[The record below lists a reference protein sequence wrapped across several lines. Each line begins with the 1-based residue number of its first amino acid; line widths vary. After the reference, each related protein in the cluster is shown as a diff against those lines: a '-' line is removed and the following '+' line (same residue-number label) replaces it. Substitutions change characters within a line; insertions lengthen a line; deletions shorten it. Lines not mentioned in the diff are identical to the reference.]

1 MEEEQDKKEEKAP
14 AAAPAPAARPVAP
27 AATAAAPAKPAAAAP
42 AAAAA
47 KPAPPPKVEAPSLPP
62 LQMLS
67 PRLKMVLE
75 EKVRSGETVTIE
87 VGKESFTGRIF
98 RIMLHEGWIA
108 LEHVDGRRRP
118 FYVITGGRITTA
130 NGETL
135 ELAGGHAK

>member
-1 MEEEQDKKEEKAP
+1 MEEEPEKKEEKAP

-27 AATAAAPAKPAAAAP
+27 APTAAAPAKPAAAAP
-42 AAAAA
+42 AAA
-47 KPAPPPKVEAPSLPP
+47 KPAAPPKVEAPSLPP
-62 LQMLS
+62 LEMLS

-118 FYVITGGRITTA
+118 FWVITGGRLTTA